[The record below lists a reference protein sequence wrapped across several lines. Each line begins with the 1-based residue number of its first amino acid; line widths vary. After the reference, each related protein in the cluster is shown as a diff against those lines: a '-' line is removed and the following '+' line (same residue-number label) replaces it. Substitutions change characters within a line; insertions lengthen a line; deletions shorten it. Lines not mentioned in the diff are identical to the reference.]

1 MGKEVLSVPE
11 ESLFDVARVIR
22 AGLRSEVVPHDVN
35 QSLNAW
41 CDEMAPQPKSPKKRS
56 RPIKIGID
64 IGGVLTKYPE
74 IVVPLMTALGGHPA
88 FEVHVLTDMPREKAV
103 EMLVANGVRLDSK
116 RLHACD
122 YATHGERC
130 KAVKAAALCLSY
142 WLAALDL
149 RRERV
154 ARISARTSVR
164 SWGWS
169 LAQRSSVYWSQ
180 FWSWPLAV
188 WLMVGLGGW
197 VCGQP
202 ARRAGL
208 QGGLFG
214 AFVG

>member
-11 ESLFDVARVIR
+11 ESLSDVARVIR

-41 CDEMAPQPKSPKKRS
+41 CNKMAPQPMRPRKRS
-56 RPIKIGID
+56 RPVKIGID

-103 EMLVANGVRLDSK
+103 EMLVANGVSINFN

-130 KAVKAAALCLSY
+130 KAVKASKLG
-142 WLAALDL
+142 LDML
-149 RRERV
+149 WDDHVGYVASPGEPPMRMLVMPDAGRDYYHPTWKTPGQEGSFGRV
-154 ARISARTSVR
+154 LQTSAPAPAKNAKKTSKPKKARS
-164 SWGWS
+164 
-169 LAQRSSVYWSQ
+169 
-180 FWSWPLAV
+180 
-188 WLMVGLGGW
+188 
-197 VCGQP
+197 
-202 ARRAGL
+202 
-208 QGGLFG
+208 
-214 AFVG
+214 

>member
-1 MGKEVLSVPE
+1 MKDRCSSPGCSAMGKEVLSVPE

-103 EMLVANGVRLDSK
+103 EMLAAIPTLESLTFKNGAVSPAMADK
-116 RLHACD
+116 
-122 YATHGERC
+122 
-130 KAVKAAALCLSY
+130 VKAAKA
-142 WLAALDL
+142 WKKLDL
-149 RRERV
+149 
-154 ARISARTSVR
+154 AK
-164 SWGWS
+164 
-169 LAQRSSVYWSQ
+169 
-180 FWSWPLAV
+180 
-188 WLMVGLGGW
+188 
-197 VCGQP
+197 
-202 ARRAGL
+202 
-208 QGGLFG
+208 
-214 AFVG
+214 